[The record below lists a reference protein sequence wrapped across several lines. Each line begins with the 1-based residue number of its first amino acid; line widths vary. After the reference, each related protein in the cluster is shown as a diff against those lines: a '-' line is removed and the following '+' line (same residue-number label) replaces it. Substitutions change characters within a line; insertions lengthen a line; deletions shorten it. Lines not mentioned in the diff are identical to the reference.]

1 MFDCEKCFWSTHSYQ
16 LNWKSFSVFDL
27 FTCVFILCWFYLN
40 QLNFFLRM
48 PCATRISVLLILRN
62 SVYHFCFV
70 HSLFH
75 WRNQLVWF
83 HLIYAFYK
91 CVTDLSLCFL
101 QPVYILIALALL
113 IVLVICQILKLN
125 LVAYNSSS
133 FFLNPHLFSSFKL

>member
-27 FTCVFILCWFYLN
+27 FTCVLILCWFYLI